1 MSQLQR
7 VTALPKLAARP
18 ADAHKG
24 SFGRVLVVGGSRRM
38 SGAVA
43 LASLSALRGGA
54 GLVEFAAPQ
63 TVQLTIAGLC
73 PCAVSFPL
81 TCDAAGQLTPDA
93 VAEVRGRLDLATVTA
108 VGPGFD
114 VGQVQRNVV
123 QAVLEQE
130 RPIVIDADG
139 LNALSAMGDWAGL
152 RKCPL
157 VLTPHP
163 GEFSRLTGKPISEIQ
178 AHRED
183 LAVQYARQWAGEST
197 AAGPLVLLLKG
208 HRTVVTDGSRIYVN
222 TTGNPGMATPGSG
235 DVLTGLT
242 AALLAQRLEIFDATC
257 LAAYLHGRAGDLAAQ
272 KLGQPSLIATDLIDH
287 LPAAMQEI
295 V

>member
-1 MSQLQR
+1 MTDLTR
-7 VTALPKLAARP
+7 VTAVPKLPTRP

-54 GLVEFAAPQ
+54 GLVEFAAPE
-63 TVQLTIAGLC
+63 TVQLIIAGIC

-81 TCDAAGQLTPDA
+81 TCDAAGHLTPDA
-93 VAEVRGRLDLATVTA
+93 VGQVRSRLDLATVAA

-114 VGQVQRNVV
+114 VGQAQRDVV
-123 QAVLEQE
+123 GAVLQQDK
-130 RPIVIDADG
+130 PIVIDADG
-139 LNALSAMGDWAGL
+139 LNALAAMGDWTSD

-163 GEFSRLTGKPISEIQ
+163 GEFSRLTDKSIAQVQ
-178 AHRED
+178 ADREN
-183 LAVQYARQWAGEST
+183 LAVSFARQWAGSS
-197 AAGPLVLLLKG
+197 AAPLVLLLKG

-242 AALLAQRLEIFDATC
+242 AALVAQKMDLFDATC
-257 LAAYLHGRAGDLAAQ
+257 LAAYLHGCAGDLAAQ
-272 KLGQPSLIATDLIDH
+272 SLGQPSLIATDIIEYM
-287 LPAAMQEI
+287 PQAFREM
-295 V
+295 